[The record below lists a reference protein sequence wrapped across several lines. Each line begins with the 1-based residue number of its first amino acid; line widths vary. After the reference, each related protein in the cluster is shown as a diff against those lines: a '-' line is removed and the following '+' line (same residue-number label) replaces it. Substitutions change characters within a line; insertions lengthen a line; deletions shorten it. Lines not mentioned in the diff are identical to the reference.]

1 MIDLKLSDFMN
12 RVLTTRERV
21 KFPQADPY
29 GHLNSGEYVS
39 LVMGHRVE
47 ALKDQLRCDVG
58 HWARVLKVGYVL
70 RELQVEFVAPAFVG
84 EFLEVA
90 SWGVRLET
98 DGFHA
103 RFVIVD
109 EGDRAARAFGT
120 MRFVTVDL
128 ATGRRVTGPDNL
140 PSDADTNL
148 LLARPTTAEYLPT
161 IRNVPEAWR
170 T

>member
-1 MIDLKLSDFMN
+1 MIDLKLTDFMN

-47 ALKDQLRCDVG
+47 ALQDQLRCDVG
-58 HWARVLKVGYVL
+58 QWARILKIGYVL

-84 EFLEVA
+84 AFLEVA
-90 SWGVRLET
+90 SWGYLVEP
-98 DGFHA
+98 DGLRA

-109 EGDRAARAFGT
+109 EGDRAARAFGA
-120 MRFVTVDL
+120 MRFVTVNL
-128 ATGRRVTGPDNL
+128 ATGRKVPGPDAL
-140 PSDADTNL
+140 PSTADTNL
-148 LLARPTTAEYLPT
+148 LLARPTTAEYLQT

-170 T
+170 A